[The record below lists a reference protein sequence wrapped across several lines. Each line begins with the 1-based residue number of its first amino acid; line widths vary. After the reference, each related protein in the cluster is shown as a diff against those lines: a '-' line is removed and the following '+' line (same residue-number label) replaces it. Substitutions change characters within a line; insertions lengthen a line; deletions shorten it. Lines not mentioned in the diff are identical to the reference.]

1 LVADLNHI
9 LYHNFFLEYIMAM
22 GMMNY
27 LIKSALMLLIISIDS
42 PSVYAQETKSQ
53 INIFN
58 PETRKNYEDTQKL
71 INKTRTKLDLV
82 RTQNNARAR
91 EIEALTNK
99 VGAIITRMSG
109 QGKDN
114 TALQSEISVLDEML
128 TIERNATDDLRTKNI
143 QLLNKIDAI
152 RIQNFFLENR
162 HTEIVNKYETDL
174 IETKKRLK
182 NQSADVANG
191 VTLNKQLESNIETLA
206 TEVVRLRNQIK
217 LLKKNR
223 YRSKLGAK

>member
-1 LVADLNHI
+1 
-9 LYHNFFLEYIMAM
+9 M

-114 TALQSEISVLDEML
+114 TALQSEISVLDEMV

-152 RIQNFFLENR
+152 RIQSFSAENR

-182 NQSADVANG
+182 ITIADMADEVK
-191 VTLNKQLESNIETLA
+191 LNKQLESNIETLA

>member
-1 LVADLNHI
+1 
-9 LYHNFFLEYIMAM
+9 M

-82 RTQNNARAR
+82 RTQNNARTR

-114 TALQSEISVLDEML
+114 TALQSEISVLDEMV
-128 TIERNATDDLRTKNI
+128 TVERNASDDLRTKNI
-143 QLLNKIDAI
+143 QLLNKLNAI
-152 RIQNFFLENR
+152 RIQNFSAGNR

-182 NQSADVANG
+182 IASADVANG

>member
-1 LVADLNHI
+1 
-9 LYHNFFLEYIMAM
+9 M

-42 PSVYAQETKSQ
+42 PSVYAQETKPQ

-143 QLLNKIDAI
+143 HLLNKIDAI
-152 RIQNFFLENR
+152 RIQNFSIENR
-162 HTEIVNKYETDL
+162 HAEIVNKYETDL

-182 NQSADVANG
+182 IASADVANG

>member
-1 LVADLNHI
+1 
-9 LYHNFFLEYIMAM
+9 M

-27 LIKSALMLLIISIDS
+27 LIKSALMLLIISIDG
-42 PSVYAQETKSQ
+42 PSVYAQETKPQ

-114 TALQSEISVLDEML
+114 TALQSEISVLDEMV

-143 QLLNKIDAI
+143 QLLNKLDAI
-152 RIQNFFLENR
+152 RIQNFSVENR

-174 IETKKRLK
+174 IETKKRLEITI
-182 NQSADVANG
+182 ADMTDG
-191 VTLNKQLESNIETLA
+191 VKLNKQLESNIETLA

>member
-1 LVADLNHI
+1 
-9 LYHNFFLEYIMAM
+9 MAM

-42 PSVYAQETKSQ
+42 PSVYAQETKPQ

-143 QLLNKIDAI
+143 QLLNKLDAI
-152 RIQNFFLENR
+152 RIQNFSVENR

-182 NQSADVANG
+182 IQSADVANG

>member
-1 LVADLNHI
+1 
-9 LYHNFFLEYIMAM
+9 MAM

-114 TALQSEISVLDEML
+114 TALQSEISVLDEMV

-143 QLLNKIDAI
+143 QLLNKLDAI
-152 RIQNFFLENR
+152 RIQNFSVENR

-182 NQSADVANG
+182 ITIADMTDG
-191 VTLNKQLESNIETLA
+191 VKLNKQLESNIETLA

>member
-1 LVADLNHI
+1 
-9 LYHNFFLEYIMAM
+9 MAM

-99 VGAIITRMSG
+99 VGAIITRRFS
-109 QGKDN
+109 
-114 TALQSEISVLDEML
+114 I
-128 TIERNATDDLRTKNI
+128 
-143 QLLNKIDAI
+143 
-152 RIQNFFLENR
+152 
-162 HTEIVNKYETDL
+162 
-174 IETKKRLK
+174 
-182 NQSADVANG
+182 
-191 VTLNKQLESNIETLA
+191 
-206 TEVVRLRNQIK
+206 
-217 LLKKNR
+217 
-223 YRSKLGAK
+223 

>member
-1 LVADLNHI
+1 
-9 LYHNFFLEYIMAM
+9 M

-42 PSVYAQETKSQ
+42 PSVYAQETKSK

-128 TIERNATDDLRTKNI
+128 TIERNAADDLRTKNI
-143 QLLNKIDAI
+143 QLLNRLDTI
-152 RIQNFFLENR
+152 RIQNFSAESR
-162 HTEIVNKYETDL
+162 HTEIVNKYEADL
-174 IETKKRLK
+174 IEIKKRLK
-182 NQSADVANG
+182 ITIADMADG
-191 VTLNKQLESNIETLA
+191 VKLNKQLESNIETLA

>member
-1 LVADLNHI
+1 
-9 LYHNFFLEYIMAM
+9 M

-42 PSVYAQETKSQ
+42 PSVYAQETKPQ

-114 TALQSEISVLDEML
+114 TALQSEISVLDEMV

-152 RIQNFFLENR
+152 RIQNFSVENR

-174 IETKKRLK
+174 IETKKRLRITI
-182 NQSADVANG
+182 ADMADG
-191 VTLNKQLESNIETLA
+191 VKLNKQLESNIETLA

>member
-1 LVADLNHI
+1 
-9 LYHNFFLEYIMAM
+9 M

-128 TIERNATDDLRTKNI
+128 TIERNAADDLRTKNI

-152 RIQNFFLENR
+152 RIQNFSIENR
-162 HTEIVNKYETDL
+162 HAEIVNKYETDL

-182 NQSADVANG
+182 TASADMANG

>member
-1 LVADLNHI
+1 
-9 LYHNFFLEYIMAM
+9 MAM

-42 PSVYAQETKSQ
+42 PSVYAQETKPQ

-152 RIQNFFLENR
+152 RIQNFSIENR

>member
-1 LVADLNHI
+1 
-9 LYHNFFLEYIMAM
+9 MAM

-42 PSVYAQETKSQ
+42 PSVYAQETKPQ

-114 TALQSEISVLDEML
+114 TALQSEISVLDEMV

-143 QLLNKIDAI
+143 QLLNKLDAI
-152 RIQNFFLENR
+152 RIQNFSVENR

-182 NQSADVANG
+182 ITIADMTNG
-191 VTLNKQLESNIETLA
+191 VKLNKQLESNIETLA

>member
-1 LVADLNHI
+1 
-9 LYHNFFLEYIMAM
+9 MAM

-143 QLLNKIDAI
+143 QLLNKLDAI
-152 RIQNFFLENR
+152 RIQNFSVENR

-174 IETKKRLK
+174 IETKKRLEITIAGM
-182 NQSADVANG
+182 ADRVK
-191 VTLNKQLESNIETLA
+191 LNKQLESNIETLA

>member
-1 LVADLNHI
+1 
-9 LYHNFFLEYIMAM
+9 MAM
-22 GMMNY
+22 GMINY
-27 LIKSALMLLIISIDS
+27 LIKSALMLLIISIDG

-58 PETRKNYEDTQKL
+58 SETRKNYEETQKL

-82 RTQNNARAR
+82 RTQNNARTR

-114 TALQSEISVLDEML
+114 TALQSEISVLDEMV

-143 QLLNKIDAI
+143 QLLNKLNAI
-152 RIQNFFLENR
+152 RIQNFSAGNR

-182 NQSADVANG
+182 ITIADMTNG
-191 VTLNKQLESNIETLA
+191 VKLNKQLESNIETLA

>member
-1 LVADLNHI
+1 
-9 LYHNFFLEYIMAM
+9 MAM

-143 QLLNKIDAI
+143 KLLNKIDAI
-152 RIQNFFLENR
+152 RIQNFSLENR

-182 NQSADVANG
+182 ITIAGMADRVK
-191 VTLNKQLESNIETLA
+191 LNKQLESNIETLA

>member
-1 LVADLNHI
+1 
-9 LYHNFFLEYIMAM
+9 M

-114 TALQSEISVLDEML
+114 TALQSEISVLDEMV

-143 QLLNKIDAI
+143 QLLNKLDAI
-152 RIQNFFLENR
+152 RIQNFSVENR

-182 NQSADVANG
+182 ITIADMTNG
-191 VTLNKQLESNIETLA
+191 VKLNKQLESNIETLA

>member
-1 LVADLNHI
+1 
-9 LYHNFFLEYIMAM
+9 M

-27 LIKSALMLLIISIDS
+27 LIKSALMLLIISIDG

-114 TALQSEISVLDEML
+114 TALQSEISVLDEMV

-152 RIQNFFLENR
+152 RIQNFSVENR
-162 HTEIVNKYETDL
+162 HIEIVNKYETDL

-182 NQSADVANG
+182 TESADVANG

>member
-1 LVADLNHI
+1 
-9 LYHNFFLEYIMAM
+9 MAM

-143 QLLNKIDAI
+143 KLLNKIDAI
-152 RIQNFFLENR
+152 RIQNFSLENR

>member
-1 LVADLNHI
+1 
-9 LYHNFFLEYIMAM
+9 MAM

-27 LIKSALMLLIISIDS
+27 LIKSALMLLIISMDG

-58 PETRKNYEDTQKL
+58 SETRKNYEETQKL

-114 TALQSEISVLDEML
+114 TALQSEISVLDEMV
-128 TIERNATDDLRTKNI
+128 TIERNASDDLRTKNI
-143 QLLNKIDAI
+143 QLLNKLNAI
-152 RIQNFFLENR
+152 RIQNFSAGNR

-182 NQSADVANG
+182 ITIADMTDG
-191 VTLNKQLESNIETLA
+191 VKLNKQLESNIETLA

>member
-1 LVADLNHI
+1 
-9 LYHNFFLEYIMAM
+9 MAM

-27 LIKSALMLLIISIDS
+27 LIKSALVLLIISIGG
-42 PSVYAQETKSQ
+42 PSVYAQETKPQ

-114 TALQSEISVLDEML
+114 TALQSEISVLDEMV

-143 QLLNKIDAI
+143 QLLNKLDAI
-152 RIQNFFLENR
+152 RIQNFSVENR

-174 IETKKRLK
+174 IETKKRLEITIAGM
-182 NQSADVANG
+182 ADRVK
-191 VTLNKQLESNIETLA
+191 LNKQLESNIETLA

>member
-114 TALQSEISVLDEML
+114 TALQSEISVLDEMV

-152 RIQNFFLENR
+152 RIQNFSVENR

-182 NQSADVANG
+182 ITIAGMADRVK
-191 VTLNKQLESNIETLA
+191 LNKQLESNIETLA

>member
-1 LVADLNHI
+1 
-9 LYHNFFLEYIMAM
+9 MAM

-42 PSVYAQETKSQ
+42 PSVYAQETKPQ

-114 TALQSEISVLDEML
+114 TALQSEISVLDEMV

-143 QLLNKIDAI
+143 QLLNKLDAI
-152 RIQNFFLENR
+152 RIQNFSVENR

-174 IETKKRLK
+174 IETKKRLEITIAGM
-182 NQSADVANG
+182 ADRVK
-191 VTLNKQLESNIETLA
+191 LNKQLESNIETLA

>member
-1 LVADLNHI
+1 
-9 LYHNFFLEYIMAM
+9 M

-143 QLLNKIDAI
+143 KLLNKIDAI
-152 RIQNFFLENR
+152 RIQNFSVENR
-162 HTEIVNKYETDL
+162 HIEIVNKYETDL
-174 IETKKRLK
+174 IETKKRLRITI
-182 NQSADVANG
+182 ADMADG
-191 VTLNKQLESNIETLA
+191 VKLNKQLESNIETLA

>member
-1 LVADLNHI
+1 
-9 LYHNFFLEYIMAM
+9 MAM

-42 PSVYAQETKSQ
+42 PSVYAQETKPQ

-143 QLLNKIDAI
+143 KLLNKINAI
-152 RIQNFFLENR
+152 RIQNFSVENR

-174 IETKKRLK
+174 IETKKRLEITIAGM
-182 NQSADVANG
+182 ADSVK
-191 VTLNKQLESNIETLA
+191 LNKQLESNIETLA